1 VKGENTMPI
10 QNINTSLA
18 QAGQIASVDSNRL
31 AASGEP
37 VAGEPNNATVQP
49 TVAQLKNAVENINK
63 ILKQNNNTLEFNM
76 DADTKK
82 LTVKLVD
89 METGDVIR
97 QFPSEDMLAI
107 SRSIERF
114 QQGLLLNQKA

>member
-1 VKGENTMPI
+1 MMPV
-10 QNINTSLA
+10 QNINSSPA
-18 QAGQIASVDSNRL
+18 QTEQHAGVGSNR
-31 AASGEP
+31 P
-37 VAGEPNNATVQP
+37 VVAGEPAVSEPKSATVQP
-49 TVAQLKNAVENINK
+49 TVAQLKNVVDNINN
-63 ILKQNNNTLEFNM
+63 ILKQKNNALEFNM

-89 METGDVIR
+89 TETGDVIR

-114 QQGLLLNQKA
+114 QQGLLLKQKA

>member
-1 VKGENTMPI
+1 MV
-10 QNINTSLA
+10 
-18 QAGQIASVDSNRL
+18 
-31 AASGEP
+31 GEP
-37 VAGEPNNATVQP
+37 KSATVQP
-49 TVAQLKNAVENINK
+49 TVAQLKNVVDNINN
-63 ILKQNNNTLEFNM
+63 ILKQKNNALEFNM

-89 METGDVIR
+89 TETGDVIR

-114 QQGLLLNQKA
+114 QQGLLLKQKA

>member
-1 VKGENTMPI
+1 MPI

-18 QAGQIASVDSNRL
+18 QAEQTVNAGSKRPAV
-31 AASGEP
+31 SGEP

-49 TVAQLKNAVENINK
+49 TVAQLKNMVDNINN

>member
-1 VKGENTMPI
+1 MMPI
-10 QNINTSLA
+10 QNINSSDQVA
-18 QAGQIASVDSNRL
+18 QPAKVGNSRPVTAS
-31 AASGEP
+31 EP
-37 VAGEPNNATVQP
+37 VVGEHKTAAVQP
-49 TVAQLKNAVENINK
+49 TVTELKNMLDNINK
-63 ILKQNNNTLEFNM
+63 ILKQNNNALEFNM

-89 METGDVIR
+89 TETGDVIR

-114 QQGLLLNQKA
+114 QQGLLLKQKA